1 VKGKEEPDL
10 LWLFGLEGRG
20 TWQEGAWDWY
30 KKQQQRKS
38 QRWLLDSNL
47 ERNWA
52 GVEWEVAAA
61 SDSEL
66 GLLFQP
72 AKAINWKPYAGI
84 GVEENG
90 MRRICCSWLESE
102 PPLLA
107 LARIAGAKGGLQL
120 TEDCCWLWIGH
131 NQEACCFD
139 LLWLEGERWLL
150 AILHLAWERK
160 ELTQRL
166 ASSRRKK
173 YQREG
178 SKRREAACCFDE
190 QRTG

>member
-1 VKGKEEPDL
+1 LGKRKDIAAARFLLVDWRKRRGWCRSVGKIKLLGYCLLATWLLARTRDKRSRNRRRPPCFGGVKGKEEPDL

-72 AKAINWKPYAGI
+72 AKAIN
-84 GVEENG
+84 
-90 MRRICCSWLESE
+90 
-102 PPLLA
+102 
-107 LARIAGAKGGLQL
+107 
-120 TEDCCWLWIGH
+120 
-131 NQEACCFD
+131 
-139 LLWLEGERWLL
+139 
-150 AILHLAWERK
+150 
-160 ELTQRL
+160 
-166 ASSRRKK
+166 
-173 YQREG
+173 
-178 SKRREAACCFDE
+178 
-190 QRTG
+190 